1 MEKENNKII
10 EEKNKKISLRS
21 FLLTQMDYNK
31 IKKNLEKNDKK
42 IYKEKYE
49 NDYLE
54 NLKEKKETSERV

>member
-1 MEKENNKII
+1 
-10 EEKNKKISLRS
+10 
-21 FLLTQMDYNK
+21 MDYNK

>member
-1 MEKENNKII
+1 LEKENNKII